1 MEKRN
6 KTLMPRK
13 DIPRKR
19 VGRLADSRPRES
31 LLQARRKLRLKGKR
45 KDRLLRSVESGT
57 WGGVVLPSQRRNL
70 SVLPMLNHD
79 SFSDETEGEGKGK
92 GEENYAGLSS
102 ASFKHR
108 IDSRPSFSIPG
119 E

>member
-1 MEKRN
+1 
-6 KTLMPRK
+6 
-13 DIPRKR
+13 
-19 VGRLADSRPRES
+19 
-31 LLQARRKLRLKGKR
+31 
-45 KDRLLRSVESGT
+45 
-57 WGGVVLPSQRRNL
+57 
-70 SVLPMLNHD
+70 MLNHD

-92 GEENYAGLSS
+92 GKENYAGLSS